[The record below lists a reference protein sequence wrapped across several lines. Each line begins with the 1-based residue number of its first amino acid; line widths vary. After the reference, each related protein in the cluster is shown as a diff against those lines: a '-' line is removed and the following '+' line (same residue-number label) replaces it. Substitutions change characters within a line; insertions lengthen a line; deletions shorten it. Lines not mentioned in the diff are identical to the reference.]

1 MKKTED
7 IIAEIKKV
15 FSQPNEKVAIFI
27 GSPDPDSIGSG
38 MGIKFLLQNF
48 NKSDCTIVYSGE
60 ISHPQ
65 NRTLVN
71 VLNIEL
77 IEQDKF
83 FIDNKN
89 EVNKKYSK
97 FVWVDHVPRE
107 KLPELIKPTL
117 IIDHHK
123 SNYDKNGAIVDI
135 RNVGSCCSIVWEYI
149 KNSGY
154 KLSADKESDA
164 KIAIAMLF
172 GIKTDTG
179 DLIADNTTD
188 LDFAA
193 YQDLSV
199 IVKENNIS
207 DIINYKY
214 PAYFFEVRSRLDEEG
229 NSIIKDSFFIG
240 GIEFISPVRR
250 DCLPMLADERLRMEG
265 ISTAIV
271 FAIVGENLEASVRSN
286 NPAIDVNKLC
296 KDIFGEDYAGGRIGA
311 GAARV
316 PLGILSSSTMTEED
330 KKTVWPAYRSIIL
343 HKILHYCGGH

>member
-1 MKKTED
+1 METKDYINELKK
-7 IIAEIKKV
+7 I
-15 FSQPNEKVAIFI
+15 FSQENEKVVIFI
-27 GSPDPDSIGSG
+27 GHPDPDSIGSG
-38 MGIKFLLQNF
+38 MGIKLLLQNIS
-48 NKSDCTIVYSGE
+48 KSDCTIVYSGE

-71 VLNIEL
+71 VLNIDL
-77 IEQDKF
+77 IEQEKF
-83 FIDNKN
+83 FLDNKN
-89 EVNKKYSK
+89 EICKKYSK
-97 FVWVDHVPRE
+97 FVWVDSVPRE
-107 KLPELIKPTL
+107 KFSEEIKPSL
-117 IIDHHK
+117 VIDHHK
-123 SNYDKNGAIVDI
+123 TNYDKNGSIVDI
-135 RNVGSCCSIVWEYI
+135 RNVGACCSIVWEYI

-154 KLSADKESDA
+154 KLSPDKESDT

-179 DLIADNTTD
+179 DLISDNTTD
-188 LDFAA
+188 LDFIA
-193 YQDLSV
+193 YQDLAV

-229 NSIIKDSFFIG
+229 NSVIKDSFFIG

-250 DCLPMLADERLRMEG
+250 DCLPMLADERVRMEG
-265 ISTAIV
+265 ISTSILY
-271 FAIVGENLEASVRSN
+271 AIVGDNLEVSIRSN

-296 KDIFGEDYAGGRIGA
+296 KDIFGEDYAGGRTGA

-316 PLGILSSSTMTEED
+316 PLGILSASTMSDDD
-330 KKTVWPAYRSIIL
+330 KKIIWGAYRSIIL

>member
-1 MKKTED
+1 MKNIEE
-7 IIAEIKKV
+7 IINKIKKE
-15 FSQPNEKVAIFI
+15 FSQENEKVAIFI
-27 GSPDPDSIGSG
+27 GNPDPDSIGSG

-48 NKSDCTIVYSGE
+48 NKSNCDIIYSGE

-83 FIDNKN
+83 FNGNKN
-89 EVNKKYSK
+89 EIIKKYSK
-97 FVWVDHVPRE
+97 FIYVDHTPKE
-107 KLPELIKPTL
+107 KLPEGIKPTL

-123 SNYDKNGAIVDI
+123 SSYEKKDTIVDI

-149 KNSGY
+149 KYSGL
-154 KLSADKESDA
+154 KLSPDKETDA
-164 KIAIAMLF
+164 KTAIAMLF

-179 DLIADNTTD
+179 DLMSENTTD

-193 YQDLSV
+193 YQDLATT
-199 IVKENNIS
+199 VKENNIS

-240 GIEFISPVRR
+240 GIEFISQVRR
-250 DCLPMLADERLRMEG
+250 DCLPMLADERVRMEG
-265 ISTAIV
+265 ISTSIV
-271 FAIVGENLEASVRSN
+271 FAVIGDNLEVSVRSH
-286 NPAIDVNKLC
+286 NPAVDVNKLC
-296 KDIFGEDYAGGRIGA
+296 KDIFGENYGGGRIGA

-316 PLGILSSSTMTEED
+316 NLGILSSNTMNDEE
-330 KKTVWPAYRSIIL
+330 KKSVWPAYRSIIM